1 MKKQRLLLLSS
12 FLLLGLFTTSCVGAS
27 GAQGSVGPQGIQGIQ
42 GLPGINGFQG
52 AKGDSGD
59 VGATGATGPQ
69 GPRGFSGSSGAQG
82 TPGVAGA
89 SSSSSVV
96 VPKLLGP
103 QTDAQ
108 RISYINS
115 FNVID
120 LESML
125 LDNDVAFNEENYYV
139 INSLSS
145 YIKFATYN
153 NHNLIMDEL
162 EPVDVELNNDSL
174 PWNDQF
180 FSGKFILGTNIDFN
194 DISLADYSLTN
205 SYELMIG
212 YQAYNIALEF
222 VVPFDSPYQFNG
234 FTGLFDGANHTIS
247 NFTINI
253 TSSDVID
260 SIGLFYTSENFTNS
274 NSSGTIFR
282 NLVLDN
288 FNLQYDIDD
297 EIDLAITMG
306 ALVGGVGAIKVTF
319 ENIIVSNSNLS
330 GVSPSLNNEVYYGIG
345 SLAGE
350 VFGDSVILNNVRIDN
365 VNISETGNANL
376 GGIIGSVGSA
386 SFSILNSSSNAYITS
401 SFAFPVDLVITLS
414 NDTFEAIL
422 INANLAAWITNLP
435 AGLTAQAKAAVS
447 VGADTVT
454 IVIDGTPTEAL
465 PAAITIVIPAI
476 VLQISTLDLTVTTN
490 AANGGEIVANVAIT
504 PLVNGNRIYTPN
516 SVGGLVGLVNGS
528 KLIIKHSNN
537 SGNIDAIYSVGVGGI
552 FGATLFGH
560 QMEFDNVYNS
570 GQVKGNIDVG
580 GLVGLLNPVNITYIN
595 YFLSGQPIDSISVF
609 ANLINFESVLNINN
623 SYNVGDIYADYEYV
637 GGFIGTID
645 FLSDRFPSY
654 LIGSSNNGEEYLT
667 SLNLSITNSY
677 SSANIIYDDSSGI
690 GAGGLIG
697 YLFNFNDEFIP
708 SISFE
713 VRNVF
718 IDSLTET
725 LDDPIIGSFG
735 GGQPVLQQYLGFIKL
750 VFKDV
755 FFMGDAY
762 NDIYGASFLIDD
774 NKYFKNN
781 DFIFNQVWDTSN
793 TWVFNS
799 NINNGLP
806 TLKNNQHFDS
816 APIIP

>member
-12 FLLLGLFTTSCVGAS
+12 FLLLGLITTSCAGAS
-27 GAQGSVGPQGIQGIQ
+27 GAQGPQGIQGIQ

-59 VGATGATGPQ
+59 VGAIGATGAQ
-69 GPRGFSGSSGAQG
+69 GPRGFSGSSGVQG

-103 QTDAQ
+103 QTSEQ
-108 RISYINS
+108 RTAYISS
-115 FNVID
+115 LGAID
-120 LESML
+120 IEVLFSDLSLFSLE
-125 LDNDVAFNEENYYV
+125 EWYV
-139 INSLSS
+139 INSVQS
-145 YIKFATYN
+145 YAKFATYN
-153 NHNLIMDEL
+153 NNFKTIIANEL
-162 EPVDVELNNDSL
+162 KYSRINQDIPFNYE
-174 PWNDQF
+174 F
-180 FSGKFILGTNIDFN
+180 FSGKFILGNNLNLVGNYSDLIRFDTSNLNNQFELMVGYIAVN
-194 DISLADYSLTN
+194 SYANPSSLALT
-205 SYELMIG
+205 I
-212 YQAYNIALEF
+212 
-222 VVPFDSPYQFNG
+222 DSDNFFGG
-234 FTGLFDGANHTIS
+234 FSGSFDGANHTIS

-260 SIGLFYTSENFTNS
+260 SIGLFYTSENYTNS

-282 NLVLDN
+282 NLVLDS
-288 FNLQYDIDD
+288 FNLEYDIDD

-401 SFAFPVDLVITLS
+401 SY
-414 NDTFEAIL
+414 
-422 INANLAAWITNLP
+422 
-435 AGLTAQAKAAVS
+435 
-447 VGADTVT
+447 
-454 IVIDGTPTEAL
+454 
-465 PAAITIVIPAI
+465 
-476 VLQISTLDLTVTTN
+476 
-490 AANGGEIVANVAIT
+490 NVAII
-504 PLVNGNRIYTPN
+504 PLANGNRIYTPN

-537 SGNIDAIYSVGVGGI
+537 SGNIDAFYSVGVGGI
-552 FGATLFGH
+552 FGAVLFGH

-580 GLVGLLNPVNITYIN
+580 GLVGLLNPVNIFYIN
-595 YFLSGQPIDSISVF
+595 NFLSGQTLNSVSAL

-623 SYNVGDIYADYEYV
+623 SYNVGDVYADYEYV

-654 LIGSSNNGEEYLT
+654 LIGSNDDGEDYLT
-667 SLNLSITNSY
+667 SLNISITNSY
-677 SSANIIYDDSSGI
+677 SSAEIIYGDSLGI

-697 YLFNFNDEFIP
+697 YVFNFNDDFIP
-708 SISFE
+708 TISFE

-718 IDSLTET
+718 IDSLTQT

-735 GGQPVLQQYLGFIKL
+735 VGQPVLQQYLGFIKL
-750 VFKDV
+750 VFKDI

-781 DFIFNQVWDTSN
+781 DFIFNGVWDIAN
-793 TWVFNS
+793 TWVFADNV
-799 NINNGLP
+799 NNGLP
-806 TLKNNQHFDS
+806 TLKFNVHVDS
-816 APIIP
+816 PPPQG

>member
-27 GAQGSVGPQGIQGIQ
+27 GAQGNVGPQGIQGIQ

-103 QTDAQ
+103 QTSEQRTAYISSLDA
-108 RISYINS
+108 
-115 FNVID
+115 ID
-120 LESML
+120 IEVLFSDLSLFSLE
-125 LDNDVAFNEENYYV
+125 EWYV
-139 INSLSS
+139 INSVQS
-145 YIKFATYN
+145 YAKFATYN
-153 NHNLIMDEL
+153 NNFKTIIANEL
-162 EPVDVELNNDSL
+162 KYSRINQDIPFNYE
-174 PWNDQF
+174 F
-180 FSGKFILGTNIDFN
+180 FSGKFILGNNLNLVGNYSDLIRFDTSNLNNQFELMVGYIAVN
-194 DISLADYSLTN
+194 SYANPSSLALT
-205 SYELMIG
+205 I
-212 YQAYNIALEF
+212 
-222 VVPFDSPYQFNG
+222 DSDNFFGG
-234 FTGLFDGANHTIS
+234 FSGSFDGANHTIS

-260 SIGLFYTSENFTNS
+260 SIGLFYTSENYTNS

-297 EIDLAITMG
+297 EIDLAISMG

-401 SFAFPVDLVITLS
+401 SY
-414 NDTFEAIL
+414 
-422 INANLAAWITNLP
+422 
-435 AGLTAQAKAAVS
+435 
-447 VGADTVT
+447 
-454 IVIDGTPTEAL
+454 
-465 PAAITIVIPAI
+465 
-476 VLQISTLDLTVTTN
+476 
-490 AANGGEIVANVAIT
+490 NVAII
-504 PLVNGNRIYTPN
+504 PLANGNRIYTPN

-537 SGNIDAIYSVGVGGI
+537 SGNIDAFYSVGVGGI
-552 FGATLFGH
+552 FGAVLFGH

-580 GLVGLLNPVNITYIN
+580 GLVGLLNPVNIFYIN
-595 YFLSGQPIDSISVF
+595 NFLSGQTLNSVSAL

-623 SYNVGDIYADYEYV
+623 SYNVGDVYADYEYV

-654 LIGSSNNGEEYLT
+654 LIGSNDDGEDYLT
-667 SLNLSITNSY
+667 SLNISITNSY
-677 SSANIIYDDSSGI
+677 SSAEIIYGDSLGI

-697 YLFNFNDEFIP
+697 YVFNFNDDFIP
-708 SISFE
+708 TISFE

-718 IDSLTET
+718 IDSLTQT

-735 GGQPVLQQYLGFIKL
+735 VGQPVLQQYLGFIKL
-750 VFKDV
+750 VFKDI

-781 DFIFNQVWDTSN
+781 DFIFNGVWDIAN
-793 TWVFNS
+793 TWVFADNV
-799 NINNGLP
+799 NNGLP
-806 TLKNNQHFDS
+806 TLKFNVHVDS
-816 APIIP
+816 PPPQG